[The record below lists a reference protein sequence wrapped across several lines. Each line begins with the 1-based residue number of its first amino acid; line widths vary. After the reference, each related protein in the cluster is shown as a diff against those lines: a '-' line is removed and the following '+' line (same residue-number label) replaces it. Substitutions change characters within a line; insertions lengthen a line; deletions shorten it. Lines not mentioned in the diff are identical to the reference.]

1 MACRRIRLFFYLI
14 LVLAAVNAGADR
26 CNDVPEVFATMPT
39 QIVEI
44 LNENGMRSVIRAR
57 MAVSPR
63 QRAAGFQ
70 HVCEAEIA
78 RFPLLFVFDRDVRTL
93 FHMQNVQVP
102 LYISFFSRS
111 GRFISGLAKYVLKI
125 PANYMA
131 SSHLIAMRWSSVAM
145 NFSSYLVG
153 LESFALFFGAEC
165 LRGGSWE

>member
-14 LVLAAVNAGADR
+14 LVLAPVNAGADR

-44 LNENGMRSVIRAR
+44 WNENGMRSVIRAR

-78 RFPLLFVFDRDVRTL
+78 RFPLLFVFDRDVRTR

-111 GRFISGLAKYVLKI
+111 GRFISNQRMPRLGQPGKLYGI
-125 PANYMA
+125 E
-131 SSHLIAMRWSSVAM
+131 SSYRYALE
-145 NFSSYLVG
+145 FSSDELQQ
-153 LESFALFFGAEC
+153 LFGGPGKIRII
-165 LRGGSWE
+165 LRR

>member
-78 RFPLLFVFDRDVRTL
+78 RFPLLFVFDRDVRTR

-111 GRFISGLAKYVLKI
+111 GRFISNQRMPRLGQPGKLYGI
-125 PANYMA
+125 E
-131 SSHLIAMRWSSVAM
+131 SSYRYALE
-145 NFSSYLVG
+145 FSSDELQQ
-153 LESFALFFGAEC
+153 LFGEPGKIRII
-165 LRGGSWE
+165 LRR

>member
-78 RFPLLFVFDRDVRTL
+78 RFPLLFVFDRDVRTR

-102 LYISFFSRS
+102 LNISFFSRS
-111 GRFISGLAKYVLKI
+111 GRFISNQRMPRPLLGQFGKLYGI
-125 PANYMA
+125 E
-131 SSHLIAMRWSSVAM
+131 SSYRYALE
-145 NFSSYLVG
+145 FSSDELQQ
-153 LESFALFFGAEC
+153 LFGEPGKIRII
-165 LRGGSWE
+165 LRR

>member
-44 LNENGMRSVIRAR
+44 WNENGMRSVIRAR

-70 HVCEAEIA
+70 HVCQAEIA
-78 RFPLLFVFDRDVRTL
+78 RFPVLFVFDRDVLTR
-93 FHMQNVQVP
+93 FHMQNVQGP

-111 GRFISGLAKYVLKI
+111 GRFISNQRMPRLGQPGKLYGI
-125 PANYMA
+125 E
-131 SSHLIAMRWSSVAM
+131 SSYRYALE
-145 NFSSYLVG
+145 FSSDELQQ
-153 LESFALFFGAEC
+153 LFGGPGKIRII
-165 LRGGSWE
+165 LRR

>member
-78 RFPLLFVFDRDVRTL
+78 RFPLLFVFDRDVRTR

-111 GRFISGLAKYVLKI
+111 GRFISNQRMPRLGQPGKLYGI
-125 PANYMA
+125 E
-131 SSHLIAMRWSSVAM
+131 SSYRYALE
-145 NFSSYLVG
+145 FSSDEL
-153 LESFALFFGAEC
+153 LQLFGGPGKIRII
-165 LRGGSWE
+165 LRR

>member
-44 LNENGMRSVIRAR
+44 LNENGMRSVIRVR
-57 MAVSPR
+57 LAVSPR

-78 RFPLLFVFDRDVRTL
+78 RFPLLFVFDRDVRTR

-111 GRFISGLAKYVLKI
+111 GRFISNQRMPRLGQPGKLYGI
-125 PANYMA
+125 E
-131 SSHLIAMRWSSVAM
+131 SSYRYALE
-145 NFSSYLVG
+145 FSSDELQQ
-153 LESFALFFGAEC
+153 LFGEPGKIRII
-165 LRGGSWE
+165 LRR

>member
-78 RFPLLFVFDRDVRTL
+78 RFPLLFVFDRDVRTR
-93 FHMQNVQVP
+93 FHMRNVQVP
-102 LYISFFSRS
+102 LNIAFFSRS
-111 GRFISGLAKYVLKI
+111 GSFISNQRMPRLGQPGKLYGI
-125 PANYMA
+125 E
-131 SSHLIAMRWSSVAM
+131 SSYRYALE
-145 NFSSYLVG
+145 FSSDELQQ
-153 LESFALFFGAEC
+153 LFGEPGKIRII
-165 LRGGSWE
+165 LRR